1 MAGASVIA
9 IHAPSGTNYEAT
21 TRADGRFAIIGM
33 RVGGP
38 YIVTVA
44 YTGTGTAFEPQ
55 TVEDLTVSLGVST
68 DVNVQVRA
76 ISVQETVT
84 VIGQSDAVFSSTRT
98 GAATAVSREQIATL
112 PNLSNR
118 LDNFTRLTPQASG
131 LSMAGQ
137 DSRMNNITV
146 DGSYFNNSF
155 GLGNTPGDRTGVAP
169 ISPQAIEQIQVNV
182 APYDVRQGNFVGA
195 GINSVTR
202 SGTNQFRG
210 SIYRQFRNEDQVGT
224 KAKDL
229 DVNPGTFEFANT
241 GGWAGGPIVKN
252 KVFFFGNFEN
262 EALTQPGTTFRA
274 NHGRRGRRPAR

>member
-1 MAGASVIA
+1 M
-9 IHAPSGTNYEAT
+9 
-21 TRADGRFAIIGM
+21 
-33 RVGGP
+33 
-38 YIVTVA
+38 
-44 YTGTGTAFEPQ
+44 
-55 TVEDLTVSLGVST
+55 SLGVST

-112 PNLSNR
+112 PNLTNR

-137 DSRMNNITV
+137 DPRMNNITV

-169 ISPQAIEQIQVNV
+169 ISPEAVEQIQVNV
-182 APYDVRQGNFVGA
+182 APFDVRQGNFVGA
-195 GINSVTR
+195 GINTVTR
-202 SGTNQFRG
+202 SGTNQFTG
-210 SIYRQFRNEDQVGT
+210 SVYHQFRDQDQVGT

-229 DVNPGTFEFANT
+229 RGQSRAPSTSPTPAFCRRRPDCQEQGVLLRQLRGRDADPSASPRSAPTT
-241 GGWAGGPIVKN
+241 GGEDRSAAGDPRARVGPAARQLACSS
-252 KVFFFGNFEN
+252 G
-262 EALTQPGTTFRA
+262 LTTRPGPGRTTTSPRPPSDTWSRA
-274 NHGRRGRRPAR
+274 TTT

>member
-1 MAGASVIA
+1 MTGVVTDSQLAPVAGASVIV

-21 TRADGRFAIIGM
+21 TRADGRFSIIGM

-112 PNLSNR
+112 PNLTNR

-137 DSRMNNITV
+137 DPRMNNITV

-169 ISPQAIEQIQVNV
+169 ISPAGRRADPGQRGALRR
-182 APYDVRQGNFVGA
+182 APGQLRRRRHQHRDAQRDQPVHRLGLSPVPRR
-195 GINSVTR
+195 R
-202 SGTNQFRG
+202 SGRHQGQG
-210 SIYRQFRNEDQVGT
+210 SRRQSRHLRLRQ
-224 KAKDL
+224 
-229 DVNPGTFEFANT
+229 
-241 GGWAGGPIVKN
+241 
-252 KVFFFGNFEN
+252 
-262 EALTQPGTTFRA
+262 
-274 NHGRRGRRPAR
+274 HRRSGSAARL